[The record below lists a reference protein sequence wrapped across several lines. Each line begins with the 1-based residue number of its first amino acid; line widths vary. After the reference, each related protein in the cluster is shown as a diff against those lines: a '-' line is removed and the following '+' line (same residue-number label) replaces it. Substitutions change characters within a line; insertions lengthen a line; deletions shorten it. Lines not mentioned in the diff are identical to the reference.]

1 MKILL
6 QRVSSAQVTV
16 EGRIV
21 SRVGRGLLLLVGIG
35 RLDGAAELEWMAHKA
50 VNLRVF
56 PDAAG
61 KMNLSVRDVKGELMA
76 VSQFTLYADAHK
88 GNRPSYVDAA
98 PPEQA
103 SILFDRFCEM
113 LERELGGP
121 ISRGVF
127 GAHMNVELVN
137 DGPVTL
143 MLEKAATP

>member
-1 MKILL
+1 MKVLL

-21 SRVGRGLLLLVGIG
+21 SRIGRGLLLLVGIG
-35 RLDGAAELEWMAHKA
+35 RSDGAAEMEWMAHKV

-61 KMNLSVRDVKGELMA
+61 KMNLSVRDVKSGLLA

-103 SILFDRFCEM
+103 SGLFDRFCEM